1 MSRYDLLPPNSTQLE
16 RDFSRSTS
24 SFERVGP
31 PIPTIRTAKRIDIPD
46 AVVPWLIYEYGLGEL
61 LPYLVDQRRALQ
73 EGVQWQRLRGTPQ
86 ALKTALGWIGLDAL
100 LEESEAGTLRW
111 AEYQLGLEQAPPDL
125 AFVAR
130 VIEISRISAPVRSR
144 LFRIYGGYDERR
156 FLLDHHLL
164 GEGLLCDDS
173 GVHDL
178 QPGWPQLSF
187 GRQFDAAL
195 AAAITVQDGYTHIT
209 AQGVFYPD
217 TFRLDFGVLDE
228 EWHVLNHPLVRST
241 GRVSVAYLGTS
252 TNSWNTDTWVQPGN
266 WGSYPGAIMPPGK
279 FAKAQVVLSD
289 SWVLGD
295 INSCLP
301 ASTTVELGHTI
312 ELSGDAISDTYWA
325 LEFAEINERFYREHD
340 AEGLTYAGPAAIG
353 DAGLRNITASA
364 VLYNLP
370 IWVDETWQD
379 LTTWFD
385 GYAEVGAAYSRTT
398 A

>member
-1 MSRYDLLPPNSTQLE
+1 MSRYDLLPPNATALE
-16 RDFSRSTS
+16 RDFSRSIS
-24 SFERVGP
+24 SLERVGSP
-31 PIPTIRTAKRIDIPD
+31 VPTIRTAKRVDIPD

-61 LPYLVDQRRALQ
+61 LPYLVDQRQALA
-73 EGVQWQRLRGTPQ
+73 EGVQWQRVRGTPA
-86 ALKTALGWIGLDAL
+86 ALKIALGWIGLDAL

-130 VIEISRISAPVRSR
+130 AIEISRISAPVRSR

-173 GVHDL
+173 GVKDL

-187 GRQFDAAL
+187 GREFEALIAAGVS
-195 AAAITVQDGYTHIT
+195 VQDAYTHIFGY
-209 AQGVFYPD
+209 GVFYPD

-252 TNSWNTDTWVQPGN
+252 TNSWNDDTWIQPGN
-266 WGSYPGAIMPPGK
+266 WGAYPGAIMPPGK

-289 SWVLGD
+289 SWVLGE

-301 ASTTVELGHTI
+301 ATTMVEVGNTI

-325 LEFAEINERFYREHD
+325 LEFAEINERIFRDHGSQAITYTGPD
-340 AEGLTYAGPAAIG
+340 AIVESGQRT
-353 DAGLRNITASA
+353 ITGSAS
-364 VLYNLP
+364 LFNLP
-370 IWVDETWQD
+370 IWTDDTWQD
-379 LTTWFD
+379 LTTWFH